1 MKRRAEGMKTGAIV
15 LSAVGV
21 LIIVAIVFTPL
32 TFFAPYYA
40 LFWAIACFIVAGVL
54 SRQMTKSK

>member
-1 MKRRAEGMKTGAIV
+1 MKTGAIV
-15 LSAVGV
+15 LSVVGV

-40 LFWAIACFIVAGVL
+40 LVWAIACFIISGVL
-54 SRQMTKSK
+54 GRQAAKSK